1 VAVDFLAPHDQEDH
15 IVVTPARKIWR
26 RAKLQVADDVRTR
39 LDGDIVDL
47 HKRLDAIEAQ
57 LAGLHETL
65 GIVRDAIDAQVDME
79 TESNELLGRML
90 SRLAGSL
97 ERLDVADD
105 LAGRRD
111 AGRRDTG
118 SRDAG

>member
-1 VAVDFLAPHDQEDH
+1 M
-15 IVVTPARKIWR
+15 VTPARKIWR

-47 HKRLDAIEAQ
+47 HKRLDAIEGQ
-57 LAGLHETL
+57 LAGLNETL

-97 ERLDVADD
+97 ERLNVADD
-105 LAGRRD
+105 LGGRRD
-111 AGRRDTG
+111 AGRRD
-118 SRDAG
+118 AG